1 MEVKQIYDI
10 VNSITSEELGL
21 ESILKED
28 LSNIVD
34 VGVQIFDNTSVDNYV
49 KSLVNHIGRVIF
61 VNRPYTGSVPS
72 VPTPFAIF
80 FSDSGAALPAR
91 TAA

>member
-1 MEVKQIYDI
+1 MEVKQIYQI
-10 VNSITSEELGL
+10 INSITSEELGL

-34 VGVQIFDNTSVDNYV
+34 VGVQVFDNTSVDNYV

-61 VNRPYTGSVPS
+61 VNRPYAGSVP
-72 VPTPFAIF
+72 I
-80 FSDSGAALPAR
+80 
-91 TAA
+91 